1 MTSQDLDVLDET
13 DCYLMLRSR
22 TLGRVGVHIA
32 DDLAIFPVY
41 YAMSGHDVV
50 FRTSPG
56 TKLNAAVLGTRVVF
70 EVDSGGTFHPVS
82 FQQDNLGIY
91 HEAVFVDDVGQV
103 MVRPQL
109 LKDLTAF
116 ARQWDKNLKEQGL
129 GKAARAEARRR
140 TAAG

>member
-70 EVDSGGTFHPVS
+70 EVDSAAPGWSVLVRGHAHEIRATDDIVHARTL
-82 FQQDNLGIY
+82 LGHDWPAGSRENYVQITA
-91 HEAVFVDDVGQV
+91 EQV
-103 MVRPQL
+103 TGRRL
-109 LKDLTAF
+109 R
-116 ARQWDKNLKEQGL
+116 RQ
-129 GKAARAEARRR
+129 
-140 TAAG
+140 T